1 MKRIGILTSSRA
13 DYGIYKPLLSA
24 LHNASD
30 FAITRIVFG
39 SHLLDEMDS
48 SLQEI
53 KDDVYG
59 EYSIVGTFK
68 KTNLPRQVAETY
80 GNVVL
85 SFSKFW
91 ENTSFDLVFSL
102 GDRFEMAA
110 AVQAAIPFGIK
121 MAHIHGGEIT
131 LGAID
136 NIFRDQISIASLYH
150 FTAIPSY
157 TERLQGLL
165 MNSDHVYT
173 VGALS
178 LSNMPITPSSEWD
191 EIRKSYALPNKEFIL
206 ITIHPETSSIEENQ
220 SNVEQLSKLLLRL
233 SKEYH
238 LLITGTNTD
247 QDYLPYSYLFKRLKN
262 DHPDKITLISTMGR
276 KNYFAAIQHCKFML
290 GNSSSGI
297 IESASFGKYNID
309 LGNRQR
315 GRLKSENT
323 VNLPFSM
330 EQVLKQID
338 LWSKEGFVF
347 SGENIYQQENTPE
360 KIVEVTRNL
369 LQCNNI

>member
-13 DYGIYKPLLSA
+13 DYGIYKPLFSA
-24 LHNASD
+24 FHNASD
-30 FAITRIVFG
+30 FEITRIVFG

-53 KDDVYG
+53 KDDIYG
-59 EYSIVGTFK
+59 KYSIVGTFN
-68 KTNLPRQVAETY
+68 KTNFPGEVAETY

-91 ENTSFDLVFSL
+91 KNNSFDLVFSL

-110 AVQAAIPFGIK
+110 AVQAAIPFCIK

-150 FTAIPSY
+150 FTATPSY
-157 TERLQGLL
+157 TERLKRLL
-165 MNSDHVYT
+165 INSDHVYT

-178 LSNMPITPSSEWD
+178 LSNIPTSSASEWD
-191 EIRKSYALPNKEFIL
+191 QIRKSYALPNQEFIL
-206 ITIHPETSSIEENQ
+206 ITVHPETSSIEEND
-220 SNVEQLSKLLLRL
+220 SNVEQLSKILIRLL
-233 SKEYH
+233 KDFH

-247 QDYLPYSYLFKRLKN
+247 QDYLPYATLFRNLKKEYPN
-262 DHPDKITLISTMGR
+262 EISLVATMGR

-297 IESASFGKYNID
+297 IESASFGKFNID

-315 GRLKSENT
+315 GRLKSNNT
-323 VNLPFSM
+323 ENLPFSK
-330 EQVLKQID
+330 EKVLKQID
-338 LWSKEGFVF
+338 LWSKKDYVF
-347 SGENIYQQENTPE
+347 SGENIYEQENTPE
-360 KIVEVTRNL
+360 KIVEVTRNI
-369 LQCNNI
+369 LQWNNI